1 MLALKKQLCKV
12 RMLELCVVLQTREMN
27 FSQTSGRSHCQSP
40 FHLHLQLVLNLA
52 QEIFEEF

>member
-27 FSQTSGRSHCQSP
+27 YSQTSGRSHCQSP
-40 FHLHLQLVLNLA
+40 LHLHFQLVLNLT